1 MGDWA
6 LCELSVASL
15 KLRHK
20 HGNSANLCVSGL
32 KSTSLC
38 CPQTPKTS
46 AGARE
51 ETLEAAALKQK
62 GREGGLSLQSSG

>member
-1 MGDWA
+1 MGGWA

-20 HGNSANLCVSGL
+20 DGNSANLCVSGL

-38 CPQTPKTS
+38 CPQTPKTTS

-51 ETLEAAALKQK
+51 EALEAATKAE
-62 GREGGLSLQSSG
+62 REGGGTSPAV